1 MTASAIGILIL
12 ALLGFWFLGGLLLRV
27 GGVLLVLVG
36 AIGLA
41 VTGNPSAVIPLTAGA
56 CLWLAGRL
64 HRTVRRR
71 Q

>member
-36 AIGLA
+36 AMDLA
-41 VTGNPSAVIPLTAGA
+41 VTGDAGAVIPLTVGAG
-56 CLWLAGRL
+56 LWFAGRI
-64 HRTVRRR
+64 HRAVRHRA
-71 Q
+71 